1 MEYSVEEQ
9 KNIQSNTTPA
19 NTESEEWTMEIKSNP
34 GLFDLNLRELWRYR
48 DLISLIVKRDFVSAY
63 KQTVLGPLWH
73 FAEPMVTTLTYAFIF
88 GGIANIS
95 TDGLPRILFYL
106 SGIMLW
112 TYFSNCLLH
121 TSGTFNANAH
131 IFGKVYFP
139 RLVMP
144 ITTTISGVI
153 AFCMQFVLFIILV
166 LFYYMRGENIQTNVY
181 ALLTP
186 VLVLMIAGTG
196 LGLGMLLSSV
206 TNKYRDLAKLVTVS
220 MRLLMF
226 ATPVIYP
233 LSKVPDKYKPII
245 MLNPMTSIV
254 EAFRYSWLG
263 TGSFYWNNLVYSLV
277 FMLISLS
284 FGILAFNK
292 VQKTAMD
299 TI

>member
-1 MEYSVEEQ
+1 MEYSVKENKDIE
-9 KNIQSNTTPA
+9 SSVPLSS
-19 NTESEEWTMEIKSNP
+19 TEPEEWTMEIKSNP
-34 GLFDLNLRELWRYR
+34 GLFDLNLKELWRYR

-63 KQTVLGPLWH
+63 KQTVLGPVWH

-112 TYFSNCLLH
+112 TYFSNCLLN
-121 TSGTFNANAH
+121 TSSTFNANAH

-144 ITTTISGVI
+144 ITTTISSMI
-153 AFCMQFVLFIILV
+153 ALGMQFILFILLV
-166 LFYYMRGENIQTNVY
+166 LFYYVRGENINTNIY

-186 VLVLMIAGTG
+186 LLVIMIAGTG

-206 TNKYRDLAKLVTVS
+206 TNKYRDIAKLVGVS

-226 ATPVIYP
+226 ATPIIYP

-254 EAFRYSWLG
+254 ETFRYGWLG
-263 TGSFYWNNLVYSLV
+263 TGSFSWNNLGYSLI
-277 FMLISLS
+277 FMLVSLF

-292 VQKTAMD
+292 VQKTAID

>member
-1 MEYSVEEQ
+1 MEYSVE
-9 KNIQSNTTPA
+9 QSKDIENKASIP
-19 NTESEEWTMEIKSNP
+19 NPELEEWTMEIKSNP
-34 GLFDLNLRELWRYR
+34 GWFDLNLKELWRYR
-48 DLISLIVKRDFVSAY
+48 DLIVLIVRRDFVSAY
-63 KQTVLGPLWH
+63 KQTVLGPIWH

-112 TYFSNCLLH
+112 TYFSNTLLS
-121 TSGTFNANAH
+121 TSGTFNLNAH

-144 ITTTISGVI
+144 ITSSISGMI
-153 AFCMQFVLFIILV
+153 GFLMQFVLFILLV
-166 LFYYMRGENIQTNVY
+166 GFYYLRGENIETNLY

-186 VLVLMIAGTG
+186 ILVLMIAGI
-196 LGLGMLLSSV
+196 GLGMGMVLSSL
-206 TNKYRDLAKLVTVS
+206 TNKYRDIQKLVNVS

-226 ATPVIYP
+226 ATPIIYP

-245 MLNPMTSIV
+245 VLNPMTSIV
-254 EAFRYSWLG
+254 ESFRYGWLG
-263 TGSFYWNNLVYSLV
+263 TGTFVWSNLLYSFL
-277 FMLISLS
+277 FMLTALTG
-284 FGILAFNK
+284 GILAFNRT
-292 VQKTAMD
+292 QKTAMD

>member
-1 MEYSVEEQ
+1 MEYSIEE
-9 KNIQSNTTPA
+9 KEKIQHNSGLTG
-19 NTESEEWTMEIKSNP
+19 TEPEEWTMEIKSNP
-34 GLFDLNLRELWRYR
+34 GLLDLNLKELWRYR

-112 TYFSNCLLH
+112 TYFANCLLN

-144 ITTTISGVI
+144 ITTTISSMI
-153 AFCMQFVLFIILV
+153 ALGMQFILFILLV
-166 LFYYMRGENIQTNVY
+166 LFYYMRGENIQTNSY

-186 VLVLMIAGTG
+186 VLALIVAGTG

-206 TNKYRDLAKLVTVS
+206 TNKYRDLQKLVNVS

-226 ATPVIYP
+226 ATPIIYP

-245 MLNPMTSIV
+245 MLNPMTAIV
-254 EAFRYSWLG
+254 ETFRYGWLG
-263 TGSFYWNNLVYSLV
+263 TGSFSWNNLGYSLG
-277 FMLISLS
+277 FMLVALSL
-284 FGILAFNK
+284 GILAFNR